1 MNFGF
6 LFWFRF
12 QHLIRFALDS
22 YVRVL
27 KLQKTASRE
36 PCRISKGRHTSVSY
50 FLNFCKN
57 RTPFS
62 AESTHVFWDGKS
74 GTAVANA
81 WRFVDISNSMH
92 LHSIIRKLGIFKF
105 GCK

>member
-12 QHLIRFALDS
+12 QHLFRFALDS

-50 FLNFCKN
+50 FFI
-57 RTPFS
+57 S
-62 AESTHVFWDGKS
+62 AKIVHHFPQSPPMCFGMGKAE
-74 GTAVANA
+74 TAKAMA
-81 WRFVDISNSMH
+81 WRLGTFR
-92 LHSIIRKLGIFKF
+92 IRVCIL
-105 GCK
+105 